1 MAGKIVVVAGP
12 TASGKTR
19 LGIELAREFDGEIVS
34 ADSMQ
39 IYKGMDIGTAKADE
53 RERAE
58 AVHHMID
65 IIDPREDYS
74 VSRYVED
81 AGKVCDDIL
90 SRGKLPI
97 VVGGTGLYID
107 SLISGRGFADVG
119 ENAELRQALSLEYDE
134 LGGDKMLERL
144 RSFDPERASKLHP
157 SDRRRIVRAIEVYML
172 TGVTIT
178 EHDRQTRLLPKR
190 YDTARIHLNFRDRAV
205 LYERIDKRVDLM
217 VAQGLWDE
225 VERLL
230 TSGVSSSC
238 TSMQAIG
245 YKECVAALR
254 GEISREEAE
263 AAIKQNS
270 RRYAKRQLT
279 WFSRT
284 EGALNIL
291 WDKNPDFNEARRIST
306 EFLHSF
312 GI

>member
-53 RERAE
+53 RERTE

-81 AGKVCDDIL
+81 AGKVCDDVL

-107 SLISGRGFADVG
+107 SLISGRGFADV
-119 ENAELRQALSLEYDE
+119 AEDAGLREELSRQYDE

-144 RSFDPERASKLHP
+144 RSFDAERAGKLHP

-190 YDTARIHLNFRDRAV
+190 YDAARIHLNFRDRAV

-230 TSGVSSSC
+230 TSGVSSAC

-284 EGALNIL
+284 EDALNIL